1 MGYLGRR
8 IGLSQDKAGPSS
20 PAGADGAV
28 GGGILDLFANGYFQR
43 QGNIYNAPG
52 IYVPQGLTASGG
64 VISDYTE
71 PGGNIYRA
79 HVFTSSGTFNVS
91 AIGDYPATV
100 EYLVVA
106 GGGGGGNAHSTN
118 ATGGGGA
125 GGLRSSHPDTPSPMK
140 GTAYPI
146 STTNPYTV
154 TIGAGG
160 VAYREHP
167 TFGYSRK
174 GSNSEFYPT
183 PVGSGHPTGI
193 FAHGGGAGAAHEYTP
208 DPEMNGGSGGGGDT
222 YDPPQPEA
230 GGSTTSGTGH
240 GPTVQGFAGGS
251 SQFGSPGYG
260 GGGGGGAGEA
270 GNTDGHGY
278 GGTGLRIRIAGPP
291 TVNGIGG
298 PGPSSTYQWF
308 AGGGGGEY
316 SPGTGT
322 PGRPGGFGG
331 GGDASTRNAVTV
343 RGMSGTGG
351 GGGATKNNPS
361 THSNILGHGGSGI
374 VIVRYQIGSTPTQKA
389 TGGSISH
396 YGGKTIHTF
405 TSSGTFATT
414 SDWSAADVEYVVI
427 GGGGSGGGVGTG
439 PHYNDGGGGGGAGAY
454 RTGTTPI
461 GAHPVSTTIQIGAG
475 GGGTIQT
482 SDGTPSY
489 FGTPIT
495 SPGGGGGGYGGEAP
509 PAPNKTGR
517 NGGSAGGGVYS
528 NGGGTGSG
536 DTFPGTIGSTPAN
549 GWGNDGG
556 DGDSSYQQGGGG
568 GGAGGLGADASHPAA
583 GNGGIGI
590 QLPTTFR
597 DPASSVGAPGPTS
610 PSVTG
615 ADTSGKYYVAGGG
628 GGGLGNPAGD
638 TVGTGGAGGGGDGGD
653 NNAPP
658 LHPGE
663 PALANTGSGGGGSG
677 NVGTPQSGNTGGSG
691 GSGIVLI
698 AYPT

>member
-1 MGYLGRR
+1 MGVKSTG
-8 IGLSQDKAGPSS
+8 SHPTTTK
-20 PAGADGAV
+20 ADGHLLEYFRQTFGA
-28 GGGILDLFANGYFQR
+28 GGGAAAAD
-43 QGNIYNAPG
+43 P
-52 IYVPQGLTASGG
+52 PSGLTATGG

-79 HVFTSSGTFNVS
+79 HVFTSSGTFNVTQ
-91 AIGDYPATV
+91 IGSFGSTV
-100 EYLVVA
+100 DYLVVA
-106 GGGGGGNAHSTN
+106 GGGGGGQAHSDN

-140 GTAYPI
+140 GTAYPV

-160 VAYREHP
+160 VAVYESNP
-167 TFGYSRK
+167 YGYSRK
-174 GSNSEFYPT
+174 GNNSEFYPT

-240 GPTVQGFAGGS
+240 GPTVQGFAGGPA
-251 SQFGSPGYG
+251 QYGSPGYG
-260 GGGGGGAGEA
+260 GGGGGGAAEA
-270 GNTDGHGY
+270 GNTDGQGY
-278 GGTGLRIRIAGPP
+278 GGDGLQITIAGPP
-291 TVNGIGG
+291 TTSGVGG

-322 PGRPGGFGG
+322 PGRPGGVGG

-361 THSNILGHGGSGI
+361 THNNILGHGGSGV
-374 VIVRYQIGSTPTQKA
+374 VIIRYQIAEVSAAKA
-389 TGGSISH
+389 TGGSISF

-405 TSSGTFATT
+405 TGSGTFATT

-427 GGGGSGGGVGTG
+427 GGGGAGGWGTG
-439 PHYNDGGGGGGAGAY
+439 DDGHGGGGAGAY

-475 GGGTIQT
+475 SAGPYPIG
-482 SDGTPSY
+482 SASGTPSY

-495 SPGGGGGGYGGEAP
+495 APGGGSGGSGPGNGGGGGSGG
-509 PAPNKTGR
+509 
-517 NGGSAGGGVYS
+517 GGSASGPTAS
-528 NGGGTGSG
+528 GGTGSG
-536 DTFPGTIGSTPAN
+536 DTYPGTIGSTPAN

-556 DGDSSYQQGGGG
+556 GAPPGGANGGGGGGG
-568 GGAGGLGADASHPAA
+568 GGAGGTGSDGQGTSLPGGKGGA
-583 GNGGIGI
+583 GI
-590 QLPTTFR
+590 QLPSTFR
-597 DPASSVGAPGPTS
+597 DPASTIGAPGPTS
-610 PSVTG
+610 APTPNG
-615 ADTSGKYYVAGGG
+615 YDTSGKYWVAGGG
-628 GGGLGNPAGD
+628 GGGTWGYAGPREQ
-638 TVGTGGAGGGGDGGD
+638 AGGGGAPNGNSYAGAAMGAIKQQPQPSPI
-653 NNAPP
+653 NAIN
-658 LHPGE
+658 
-663 PALANTGSGGGGSG
+663 ALANTGSGGGGGAAGGSDAINEG
-677 NVGTPQSGNTGGSG
+677 VGSAGGSG
-691 GSGIVLI
+691 LVLI